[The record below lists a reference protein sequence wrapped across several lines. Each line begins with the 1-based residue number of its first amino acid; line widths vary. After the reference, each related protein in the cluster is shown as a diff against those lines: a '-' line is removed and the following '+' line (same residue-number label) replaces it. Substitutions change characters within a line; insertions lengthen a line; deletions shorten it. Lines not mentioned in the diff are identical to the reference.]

1 MKKIYYYKNHFIQ
14 KKWGQIFLSDHKIIN
29 AIIKSINPKKYQKI
43 VEIGPGL
50 GALTKQI
57 LNTIDI
63 NFLILIERDSNLVN
77 RLIQMFSKKIKIFH
91 QDAMTTNFFDLSNQV
106 GQKLRLIGNLPYNI
120 ATKLIIY
127 LFRYVNVIDD
137 MHFMFQKEVGKR
149 ICAGPNSKEYGRL
162 SIITQYHYKII
173 PLFKIPATSFIP
185 IPKVESLMIRFIPHT
200 STPYPIVDVKK
211 LSLLTKLAFGQRR
224 KTLRNSLS
232 TFFNQTEIIQQGINP
247 ALRAENITINQYCAL
262 TSILNNKQT

>member
-1 MKKIYYYKNHFIQ
+1 MKKIYYKNHCIQ
-14 KKWGQIFLSDHKIIN
+14 KKWGQIFLNDQNVIN
-29 AIIKSINPKKYQKI
+29 AIVKSINPKKYQKI

-57 LNTIDI
+57 LDTIDI
-63 NFLILIERDSNLVN
+63 DFLILIERDSNLVN
-77 RLIQMFSKKIKIFH
+77 RLIQMFNKKIKIFS
-91 QDAMTTNFFDLSNQV
+91 QNVMITNFFDLSKQF

-120 ATKLIIY
+120 ATELIIY
-127 LFRYVNVIDD
+127 LFKYLNVIDD
-137 MHFMFQKEVGKR
+137 MHFMFQKEVGRR
-149 ICAGPNSKEYGRL
+149 ICADPNNKEYGRL
-162 SIITQYHYKII
+162 SIVTQYHYKTI

-200 STPYPIVDVKK
+200 NTPYPVIDVKT
-211 LSLLTKLAFGQRR
+211 LSLLTELAFRQRR

-247 ALRAENITINQYCAL
+247 TLRAENITINQYCTLAA
-262 TSILNNKQT
+262 ILNNK

>member
-14 KKWGQIFLSDHKIIN
+14 KKWGQIFLSDQNIIN

-57 LNTIDI
+57 LNAIDI
-63 NFLILIERDSNLVN
+63 DFLILIERDSNLVN
-77 RLIQMFSKKIKIFH
+77 RLIQTFNKKIKIFN
-91 QDAMTTNFFDLSNQV
+91 QDAMTINYFDLSNQV

-120 ATKLIIY
+120 ATELIIY

-137 MHFMFQKEVGKR
+137 MHFMFQKEVGRR
-149 ICAGPNSKEYGRL
+149 ICAGPNNKEYGRL

-173 PLFKIPATSFIP
+173 PLFKIPATSFVP
-185 IPKVESLMIRFIPHT
+185 IPKVESLMMRFIPHT
-200 STPYPIVDVKK
+200 NAPYPIIDVKK
-211 LSLLTKLAFGQRR
+211 LSLLTKLAFRQRR

-247 ALRAENITINQYCAL
+247 TLRAENITINQYCAL
-262 TSILNNKQT
+262 TAILNNK